1 MYLVN
6 ASSEQRLRL
15 CGMTDSLLNKNSADL
30 VGLNIDSLNIANL
43 GNAFLKD
50 CVKGKIIVS
59 SGQTCEWKL

>member
-50 CVKGKIIVS
+50 CVKGEIIVS
-59 SGQTCEWKL
+59 S

>member
-50 CVKGKIIVS
+50 CQRQDNCIAM
-59 SGQTCEWKL
+59 TNL